1 MNLESILR
9 VKREIPKL
17 KPALICCSFF
27 PGTKLPTIDN
37 VLDGELAASCANL
50 GSDLEPLDPV
60 FSPNYCQIEG
70 VKHAGKARR
79 GDGNDL
85 TG

>member
-1 MNLESILR
+1 MNSNGLTI
-9 VKREIPKL
+9 
-17 KPALICCSFF
+17 SFRLSAA
-27 PGTKLPTIDN
+27 GTKLPTIDN
-37 VLDGELAASCANL
+37 VLDGELAASCATL

-85 TG
+85 TGE

>member
-1 MNLESILR
+1 MNSNGLTIGFWLS
-9 VKREIPKL
+9 
-17 KPALICCSFF
+17 AA
-27 PGTKLPTIDN
+27 GTKLPTIDN
-37 VLDGELAASCANL
+37 VLDGELAASCATL

-85 TG
+85 TGE

>member
-1 MNLESILR
+1 MDNSLE
-9 VKREIPKL
+9 
-17 KPALICCSFF
+17 
-27 PGTKLPTIDN
+27 
-37 VLDGELAASCANL
+37 GELPSAAV

-60 FSPNYCQIEG
+60 FSPNCMIEG

-85 TG
+85 TACEYQKSNNLFYSNTN